1 MPGQNLSFEGKCHT
15 TRHNPVPGIVPTGL
29 NRFAVCSGSRFRE
42 QPGFQSN
49 PSLLPPERRCEEEG
63 MLSATQTHLAKELS
77 NDTASTTPDRGH
89 AGEELLTA
97 YTKTPTCNRSRCL
110 HAISVNDR
118 KYWHV
123 RRFAL

>member
-1 MPGQNLSFEGKCHT
+1 MSLKYRTRSPPT
-15 TRHNPVPGIVPTGL
+15 TRNIPELGISAAGL

-49 PSLLPPERRCEEEG
+49 PSLLPPERRCEEKG

-77 NDTASTTPDRGH
+77 NDTTSTTHDRGH

-97 YTKTPTCNRSRCL
+97 YPKLLRATSLVVCTP
-110 HAISVNDR
+110 
-118 KYWHV
+118 
-123 RRFAL
+123 FQ